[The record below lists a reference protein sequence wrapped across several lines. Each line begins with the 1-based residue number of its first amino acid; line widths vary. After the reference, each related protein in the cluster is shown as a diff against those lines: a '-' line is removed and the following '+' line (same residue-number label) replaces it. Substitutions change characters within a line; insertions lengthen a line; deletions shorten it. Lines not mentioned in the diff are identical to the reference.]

1 MLAELISSAI
11 LYYLL
16 QKKISSTLSNSI
28 QSLINKWVTLWPGS
42 RRGVAR
48 EHGDPVWGATRS
60 PGWTARLQLHPDKH
74 HHLQQPGEEHQI
86 RVPGTSFA
94 NIYTQRTPNMSS
106 RYVICEYLH
115 SKNTKYEFQVR
126 HLWIFTLK
134 EHQIWVPGTSFANI
148 YTQRRPNTSS
158 RYVICEYLHSKNT
171 KYEFQVRHLWIF
183 TLQLDLWQVVFTTQW
198 THFFFFRKPLIFI
211 GNKNKLGMN

>member
-1 MLAELISSAI
+1 MSLISDLWILVTWRLKEASYWEAPQMLAELISSAI

-74 HHLQQPGEEHQI
+74 HHLQQPREEHQI
-86 RVPGTSFA
+86 RVPGTSFE
-94 NIYTQRTPNMSS
+94 NTYTLTARPTKNPYCPECCSPPN
-106 RYVICEYLH
+106 EH
-115 SKNTKYEFQVR
+115 S
-126 HLWIFTLK
+126 
-134 EHQIWVPGTSFANI
+134 
-148 YTQRRPNTSS
+148 
-158 RYVICEYLHSKNT
+158 
-171 KYEFQVRHLWIF
+171 
-183 TLQLDLWQVVFTTQW
+183 
-198 THFFFFRKPLIFI
+198 FFGIPLLII
-211 GNKNKLGMN
+211 DNKKKKGMNICLQEY